1 MSQKIY
7 LLDTNIISEPTKV
20 SPDQNLIQK
29 LADNLDYS
37 CICSIIWAE
46 VLSGV
51 KLLPEGKRKTGLFDY
66 FVNNVQKFY
75 DILPF
80 DTSCAS
86 IYSDLIQR
94 LKEKGKASYLS
105 PFDIMIAATA
115 IANNLILVTK
125 NVSNFGPIKEISN
138 LMIENWC
145 E

>member
-7 LLDTNIISEPTKV
+7 LLDTSIISEPTKAV
-20 SPDQNLIQK
+20 PDKNIIQK
-29 LADNLDYS
+29 MADNLDYS
-37 CICSIIWAE
+37 CICSVIWAE

-51 KLLPEGKRKTGLFDY
+51 KLQTEERRKSGFFDY
-66 FVNNVQKFY
+66 YVDNVQKFF
-75 DILPF
+75 DIIPF
-80 DTSCAS
+80 DISCAS

-94 LKEKGKASYLS
+94 LKEKSSRLS
-105 PFDIMIAATA
+105 MFSTMIAATA

-125 NVSNFGPIKEISN
+125 NISDFEPIKEISN

>member
-7 LLDTNIISEPTKV
+7 LLDTSIISEPTKAV
-20 SPDQNLIQK
+20 PDKNIIQK
-29 LADNLDYS
+29 MADNLDYS
-37 CICSIIWAE
+37 CICSVIWAE

-51 KLLPEGKRKTGLFDY
+51 KLQTEERRKSVFFDY
-66 FVNNVQKFY
+66 YVDNVQKFF
-75 DILPF
+75 DIIPF

-94 LKEKGKASYLS
+94 LKEKGSRLS
-105 PFDIMIAATA
+105 MFSTMIAATA

-125 NVSNFGPIKEISN
+125 NISDFEPIKEISN

>member
-7 LLDTNIISEPTKV
+7 LLDTNIISEPTKA

-125 NVSNFGPIKEISN
+125 NVSNFEPIKEISN

>member
-20 SPDQNLIQK
+20 SPDKKVVQR

-66 FVNNVQKFY
+66 FVENVQKLY

-94 LKEKGKASYLS
+94 LKEKGH
-105 PFDIMIAATA
+105 PFPKFDSMIAATA
-115 IANNLILVTK
+115 IENNLILVTR
-125 NVSNFGPIKEISN
+125 NTSDFEPIKEISN
-138 LMIENWC
+138 LMIENWFD
-145 E
+145 

>member
-7 LLDTNIISEPTKV
+7 LLDTNIISEPTKA
-20 SPDQNLIQK
+20 SPAQKLIQK

-125 NVSNFGPIKEISN
+125 NVSNFEPIKEISN

>member
-7 LLDTNIISEPTKV
+7 LLDTSIISEPTKAV
-20 SPDQNLIQK
+20 PDKNIIQK
-29 LADNLDYS
+29 MADNLDYS
-37 CICSIIWAE
+37 CICSVIWAE

-51 KLLPEGKRKTGLFDY
+51 KLQTEEKRKSGLFDY
-66 FVNNVQKFY
+66 YVDNVQKFF
-75 DILPF
+75 DIIPF

-94 LKEKGKASYLS
+94 LKEKGSRLS
-105 PFDIMIAATA
+105 MFSTMIAATA

-125 NVSNFGPIKEISN
+125 NISDFEPIKEISN

>member
-7 LLDTNIISEPTKV
+7 LLDTSIISEPTKAV
-20 SPDQNLIQK
+20 PDKNIIQK
-29 LADNLDYS
+29 MADNLDYS
-37 CICSIIWAE
+37 CICSVIWAE

-51 KLLPEGKRKTGLFDY
+51 KLQTEEKRKSGLFDY
-66 FVNNVQKFY
+66 YVDNVQKFF
-75 DILPF
+75 DISPF

-94 LKEKGKASYLS
+94 LKEKGSRLS
-105 PFDIMIAATA
+105 MFSTMIAATA

-125 NVSNFGPIKEISN
+125 NISDFEPIKEISN